1 MIWHFAIIRVPK
13 SIRGRDVLVVRK
25 ERSCSAHYLNPG
37 QGCLSFVVDLPRTLG
52 DLMEFADAARA
63 FAMVIAGPEQTS
75 SGSRKQHASVLR
87 NQRKSALW

>member
-13 SIRGRDVLVVRK
+13 SIRGRDVLVARK

-63 FAMVIAGPEQTS
+63 
-75 SGSRKQHASVLR
+75 R
-87 NQRKSALW
+87 

>member
-52 DLMEFADAARA
+52 DL
-63 FAMVIAGPEQTS
+63 I
-75 SGSRKQHASVLR
+75 
-87 NQRKSALW
+87 